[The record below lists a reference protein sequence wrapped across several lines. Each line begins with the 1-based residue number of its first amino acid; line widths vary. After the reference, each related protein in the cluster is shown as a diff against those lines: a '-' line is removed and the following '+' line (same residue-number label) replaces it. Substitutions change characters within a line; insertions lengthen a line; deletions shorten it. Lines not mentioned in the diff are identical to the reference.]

1 MFLVDSSIWIAYYR
15 PGVVKKIEDLIKE
28 IILAD
33 LVTINGI
40 VITEVLSGISKRKEY
55 NMVLNDFRGFHYL
68 EMTEDIFFDASLL
81 GSSLRKKGISI
92 PPADLIIASSAI
104 KHRCTIYHM
113 DSHFDT
119 ISKNTKLEVKN
130 LLKNER
136 P

>member
-55 NMVLNDFRGFHYL
+55 NMVLSDFRGFHYL
-68 EMTEDIFFDASLL
+68 
-81 GSSLRKKGISI
+81 
-92 PPADLIIASSAI
+92 
-104 KHRCTIYHM
+104 
-113 DSHFDT
+113 
-119 ISKNTKLEVKN
+119 
-130 LLKNER
+130 
-136 P
+136 